1 MKNINITQ
9 AIAQYLAH
17 LQTLTPDAVEFIPG
31 RKFGKVVFTS
41 VAPRTGRSVHSFV
54 DLSTGDL
61 LKAAGWNAPAKD
73 ARFNLLNE
81 LDKVTAVADPYGSYL
96 YKR

>member
-1 MKNINITQ
+1 MNKNMNITE
-9 AIAQYLAH
+9 AVARYLAH
-17 LQTLTPDAVEFIPG
+17 LQTITLDTVEFVPG
-31 RKFGKVVFTS
+31 RKYGKVVFAGTWQ
-41 VAPRTGRSVHSFV
+41 RSVHSFV

-61 LKAAGWNAPAKD
+61 LKAAGWNAPAKGV
-73 ARFNLLNE
+73 RFNLLQE